1 MSHRRSASG
10 VEGCRA
16 GLRETGDVLQGTRR
30 EPGKHFG
37 GECKSEWTTDADIR
51 DSKLASVTQVTTP
64 VPGPPGARLSNHSPS
79 FCDARLCI
87 RRPSRQSLPG
97 EAPPASGQPAGLA
110 PQPGQH
116 LYSPSLPPATPVVA
130 RQQLNERFLVANTCE
145 EFIFEHAAPIQFT
158 RREVGMNTFG
168 HYEELRGMQKSPS
181 LHAARYKRVGVER
194 TENKRG

>member
-1 MSHRRSASG
+1 MEESASRSGRRTRIFETASSPASRRSRPP
-10 VEGCRA
+10 CRE
-16 GLRETGDVLQGTRR
+16 LP
-30 EPGKHFG
+30 EPACQITARPFATPDSALDAH
-37 GECKSEWTTDADIR
+37 TD
-51 DSKLASVTQVTTP
+51 SLCP
-64 VPGPPGARLSNHSPS
+64 ARP
-79 FCDARLCI
+79 
-87 RRPSRQSLPG
+87 
-97 EAPPASGQPAGLA
+97 PPASGQPAGLA

-145 EFIFEHAAPIQFT
+145 EFIFEHAPPIQFT